1 MMTKFN
7 YKERFMK
14 NKFLAICLLFVLQVS
29 FAQQKKWTLQ
39 ECVTYALENNI
50 SVKQSELQVQQGEI
64 NKKDAKGSFLPTLNA
79 SGSHSW
85 NIGLNQNITTGLL
98 ENLTTQ
104 FTSFRLTSNVTIYN
118 GLQNINQLHRSNLAV
133 LANQYQ
139 LSDMKDDISLM
150 VANSFLQI
158 LFNKEQLKIQK
169 AQFDFTSK
177 DLKRTEE
184 LVEAGVLPE
193 GDALEIKATLASQE
207 QQIVNTENTL
217 LLSKINLAQTLRI
230 DDYQSF
236 DTEDVTYD
244 VPLSTILSE
253 SPKTIVEKAKKR
265 RYDLKIADANVQL
278 AEYDLKLAKGN
289 MQPSLSGFYQ
299 YDSRASSSDR
309 VIGVEN
315 TPDGTNSP
323 IGFVEGSGETVLSP
337 NFTTNRIIAGPDN
350 LFNQFSLNDGH
361 AFGVSLNIPIF
372 NGFSARNNVER
383 NKVNLERLKNQYAQ
397 AELDLETEV
406 YQAINDAKG
415 ALKAYEAALKTETA
429 RKEAFNYAR
438 ERYNLGASNS
448 FDFSQSQTRYEQSL
462 NEVIRTKYDYIFRLK
477 VIEFYFGLPIIN

>member
-1 MMTKFN
+1 MRT
-7 YKERFMK
+7 
-14 NKFLAICLLFVLQVS
+14 LLFVALLVITGTQT

-39 ECVTYALENNI
+39 ECVNYAQENNI
-50 SVKQSELQVQQGEI
+50 SIKQSELNVQQGEI
-64 NKKDAKGSFLPTLNA
+64 NKKDAVGNFLPSFNA

-118 GLQNINQLHRSNLAV
+118 GLRNINQLHRANLAV

-169 AQFDFTSK
+169 AQYEVTNK
-177 DLKRTEE
+177 NLKRTEE
-184 LVEAGVLPE
+184 LVEAGVLPK

-230 DDYQSF
+230 DDYQNF
-236 DTEDVTYD
+236 DTEDISYD
-244 VPLSTILSE
+244 VPLSSILKE
-253 SPKTIVEKAKKR
+253 SPKTIVDKAKER

-289 MQPSLSGFYQ
+289 LQPSLTGFYQ
-299 YDSRASSSDR
+299 YDSRATNNDR
-309 VIGVEN
+309 VVGVE
-315 TPDGTNSP
+315 TVPDGTNSP
-323 IGFVEGSGETVLSP
+323 IGFVEGTGETVLSP
-337 NFTTNRIIAGPDN
+337 NFTTNRIIEGPDGI
-350 LFNQFSLNDGH
+350 FNQFSRNDGH
-361 AFGVSLNIPIF
+361 SFGVSLNVPIF
-372 NGFSARNNVER
+372 NGFSARNNVAR
-383 NKVNLERLKNQYAQ
+383 NTINLERIKNEYAQ

-415 ALKAYEAALKTETA
+415 ALKAYEAALKTEEA
-429 RKEAFNYAR
+429 RMEAFNYAK
-438 ERYNLGASNS
+438 ERYNLGVSNS
-448 FDFSQSQTRYEQSL
+448 FDFSQSQSRYEQSQ

-477 VIEFYFGLPIIN
+477 VIQFYFGIPIDN